1 MQQRTPSST
10 GLKMDPIKFE
20 VMRNAFEAAADEMG
34 SALRK
39 AAYSTNIK
47 TRADFS
53 CALFDGELRIIAQS
67 FSQPVH
73 LASMSRMIPLAIR
86 HFGVEKLEPGDVVIA
101 NHPYHGGVHL
111 NDVAMIAP
119 FFSGRK
125 IAGYAATIAH
135 QVDIG
140 GMAPGGYCMSTD
152 LFQEGIIIPP
162 IRLVSRGQV
171 VEDVFNLIRENIRTP
186 KQMAGDFR
194 AQIGASLLGQ
204 QRMAAILQKFGDET
218 VRASVEE
225 LLDYTERWARREI
238 ADVIPEGTYFDECYL
253 DDDGT
258 TGQPI
263 KLCLAATVQDGT
275 VAFDL
280 AGSDLQRPS
289 PMNAT
294 LTQSFSPLAYLVKC
308 LIDPGVPTNAGF
320 YRLIRVT
327 APLGTVVNC
336 QPPVGVVGGWEVTL
350 RYCDLGFRMF
360 SSALPQRVMAS
371 AKSSMIHAALGGR
384 NPRDGSYY
392 TFIETVAGGYGAR
405 PTKDGMDAVQSHVQ
419 NTENAAIEETENNL
433 PFLITRYELIADS
446 EGSGR
451 FRGGLG
457 VRRDWWFP
465 DHEVTFTLLCE
476 NCKNAPWGLF
486 GGGPGASSRFVVN
499 PDAEAT
505 QVPAKATLHL
515 AANDVISYRTP
526 GGGGYGPAL
535 QRDPEAVL
543 WDVINGKV
551 SLQRARDVY
560 GVVIDLA
567 RRTVVQAETNALRQR
582 LAEAAEGHESEAVR
596 VLTQISER
604 HSRGRAV

>member
-1 MQQRTPSST
+1 MQHSTSSSA
-10 GLKMDPIKFE
+10 GLRMDPIKFE
-20 VMRNAFEAAADEMG
+20 VMRNAFDAAADEMG

-53 CALFDGELRIIAQS
+53 CALFDSELRIIAQS

-73 LASMSRMIPLAIR
+73 LASMSRMIPMAIR
-86 HFGVEKLEPGDVVIA
+86 HFGVEKLEPGDVIIS

-119 FFSGRK
+119 FFSGGR

-135 QVDIG
+135 HVDTG

-152 LFQEGIIIPP
+152 LYQEGIVIPP
-162 IRLVSRGQV
+162 IRIVSRGQV
-171 VEDVFNLIRENIRTP
+171 VDDVFNLIRENIRTP

-194 AQIGASLLGQ
+194 AQIGAAMVGQ
-204 QRMAAILQKFGDET
+204 QRLATILEKFGDET
-218 VRASVEE
+218 VRAFVEE

-238 ADVIPEGTYFDECYL
+238 AKLPEGKYYDECYL

-263 KLCLAATVQDGT
+263 KLCLAATVKDGT
-275 VAFDL
+275 IAFDL
-280 AGSDLQRPS
+280 SGSDLQRPS

-294 LTQSFSPLAYLVKC
+294 LTQSFSPLAYVVKC
-308 LIDPGVPTNAGF
+308 LVDSDIPTNAGF
-320 YRLIRVT
+320 YRLISVT

-336 QPPVGVVGGWEVTL
+336 QAPVGVVGGWEVAI

-360 SSALPQRVMAS
+360 SNALPQHVVAS
-371 AKSSMIHAALGGR
+371 AKSSNIHVAFGGR

-392 TFIETVAGGYGAR
+392 TFMESVAGGYGGR
-405 PTKDGMDAVQSHVQ
+405 PTKDGIDAVQAHFQ
-419 NTENAAIEETENNL
+419 NTENSAIEETENNL
-433 PFLITRYELIADS
+433 PFLITRYELIPDS
-446 EGSGR
+446 EGPGR

-457 VRRDWWFP
+457 VRRDWRFP
-465 DHEVTFTLLCE
+465 DHEVTFTILCE
-476 NCKNAPWGLF
+476 NSKNAPWGLF
-486 GGGPGASSRFVVN
+486 GGGSGASSRHIRN
-499 PDAEAT
+499 PDADAIQLPSKT
-505 QVPAKATLHL
+505 TLRL

-535 QRDPEAVL
+535 ERDPAAVL
-543 WDVINGKV
+543 QDVINAKV

-560 GVVIDLA
+560 GVVIDLEQRA
-567 RRTVVQAETNALRQR
+567 VLQAETSALRR
-582 LAEAAEGHESEAVR
+582 ELAKTAMG
-596 VLTQISER
+596 
-604 HSRGRAV
+604 RG